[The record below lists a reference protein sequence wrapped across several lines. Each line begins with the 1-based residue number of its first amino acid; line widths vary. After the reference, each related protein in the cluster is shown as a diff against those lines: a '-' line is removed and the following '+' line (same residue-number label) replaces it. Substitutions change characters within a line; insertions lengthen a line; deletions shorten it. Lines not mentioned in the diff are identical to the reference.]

1 MVQVENEAGVW
12 GGVRD
17 YGAAAQKAF
26 AGPVPEKLVKGLGK
40 QPGTW
45 KEVFGEDADETF
57 EAWYTAAY
65 IEQVAAA
72 GKAEYGLPL
81 YVNAALRDPMHPG
94 KAPSYE
100 SGAPTDNN
108 IGLWKIAA
116 PSIDAIAPD
125 IYLPEYAKYLKVIG
139 SLWAEESVA
148 DSGDGQFASVCAVC
162 LCGNWSRCDWVG
174 AVRAGPDTL

>member
-1 MVQVENEAGVW
+1 MKRARQWTLRRRFPGYFSMRTESAFRALMRHLKETDAQRTVLMVQVENEAGVW

-17 YGAAAQKAF
+17 YGAEAQKAF
-26 AGPVPEKLVKGLGK
+26 AGAVPEKLVKGLGK

-72 GKAEYGLPL
+72 GKAEYPLPL
-81 YVNAALRDPMHPG
+81 YVNAALRDPIHPG

-108 IGLWKIAA
+108 IGLWKVAA
-116 PSIDAIAPD
+116 PSIR
-125 IYLPEYAKYLKVIG
+125 
-139 SLWAEESVA
+139 
-148 DSGDGQFASVCAVC
+148 
-162 LCGNWSRCDWVG
+162 SRRSRHLH
-174 AVRAGPDTL
+174 A